1 MYKVD
6 LPVDRST
13 DVAVERRR
21 TAEAARRARIFNT
34 RSRVM
39 GLDLSALDQQVLEK
53 THQQNME
60 RQQDKAFDKLRRS
73 QDEALLQQ
81 ERDERE
87 KRAALHTDLT
97 QYWAVHQRVE
107 DSSDAD
113 LKCDL
118 KGASRLTIPEAELG
132 PASMQIFQGEGVG
145 EEQKRR
151 AQMEKTERDL
161 RAQKEANEKRC
172 MEDKHK
178 EVFTGKELVHQDLR
192 AVQLDALEDEC
203 KKAARIALSN
213 YNHALAAERAEK
225 LREQHMREEGE
236 SLAEMWHMVTSDM
249 LTECPEAAAR
259 DLSVRVLTDRWRG
272 MSPEQL
278 SAIRRE
284 RDEQRLERQK
294 QREAEKILDAAWDF
308 QCMKLSREVEEEEK
322 RAAELQRE
330 RRIQLDQYN
339 KQLASEQQAYQ
350 EYLNKQLYT
359 NKPTVDYFG
368 QFNTSSR

>member
-39 GLDLSALDQQVLEK
+39 GLDLSALNQQVLEK

-249 LTECPEAAAR
+249 LTECPEAAER

-278 SAIRRE
+278 SAIHRE

-339 KQLASEQQAYQ
+339 KQLASEQQAHQ